1 MTLRLRARGPFRLGA
16 VVRSHGWFQT
26 PPFAW
31 DEQAGVLERV
41 EVLPGG
47 PAAVRVT
54 AAAGAADVAA
64 GRQLAPPEAEELRR
78 RAGRMLQLDADLDGF
93 AEALLAVDPV
103 LAADLAAYEGGR
115 VLAGTSLYEDVVKAV
130 CATNTTWTRAVA
142 AMGRLAVLDGTGAG
156 AGGPLVDP
164 EAMLALGEERLRAEG
179 RVGYRASFL
188 LGVARAGADG
198 ELAALDAEAPR
209 LDGAELEARLRALPG
224 VGPATASY
232 LCLLLGRYD
241 RPGVDSATIRVAAA
255 RWFDGRKPTRAE
267 VLARVAPAG
276 PFVGLALYWATV
288 RSWQRETGLEDG
300 PA

>member
-31 DEQAGVLERV
+31 DEAAGALGRV
-41 EVLPGG
+41 EVLAGG

-54 AAAGAADVAA
+54 PAPDGAEVVA
-64 GRQLAPPEAEELRR
+64 GRRLSPEETDELRR
-78 RAGRMLQLDADLDGF
+78 RSARMLQLDADLDGF
-93 AEALLAVDPV
+93 EEALAFDPA
-103 LAADLAAYEGGR
+103 LAADLKAYEGGR
-115 VLAGTSLYEDVVKAV
+115 ILAGTSLYEDVVKAV
-130 CATNTTWTRAVA
+130 CATNTTWTQAVA
-142 AMGRLAVLDGTGAG
+142 AMGRLAALDATGSG
-156 AGGPLVDP
+156 AGGPLVNP

-179 RVGYRASFL
+179 RVGYRAPFL
-188 LGVARAGADG
+188 LGVARAGAGG
-198 ELAALDAEAPR
+198 ELAALEAEAPA

-255 RWFDGRKPTRAE
+255 RWFEGRKPTRAE

-288 RSWQRETGLEDG
+288 RSWQRETGLEDQ

>member
-1 MTLRLRARGPFRLGA
+1 MSLRLRARGPFRLGA

-31 DEQAGVLERV
+31 DEPAQVLERV
-41 EVLPGG
+41 ELLPGG
-47 PAAVRVT
+47 PAAIRVT
-54 AAAGAADVAA
+54 PAPGGVDVVV
-64 GRQLAPPEAEELRR
+64 GRQLSRAEVEELRR
-78 RAGRMLQLDADLDGF
+78 RAARMLQLDADLEGF
-93 AEALLAVDPV
+93 GDALGFDPV
-103 LAADLAAYEGGR
+103 LAADLAAYGGGR

-130 CATNTTWTRAVA
+130 CATNTTWTQAVA
-142 AMGRLAVLDGTGAG
+142 AMVRLAALGGA
-156 AGGPLVDP
+156 AGGPLVEP

-179 RVGYRASFL
+179 RVGYRAPFL

-198 ELAALDAEAPR
+198 ALMALDAEAPG
-209 LDGAELEARLRALPG
+209 LEGAELEARLRALPG

-288 RSWQRETGLEDG
+288 RSWQRETGLEDQ

>member
-1 MTLRLRARGPFRLGA
+1 MTPRLRARGPFRLGA

-31 DEQAGVLERV
+31 DEPAEVLERI
-41 EVLPGG
+41 ELLPGG
-47 PAAVRVT
+47 AAVVHVT
-54 AAAGAADVAA
+54 PAPGGVDVVA
-64 GRQLAPPEAEELRR
+64 GRRLSPAEAEELRR
-78 RAGRMLQLDADLDGF
+78 RATRMLQLDADLDGF
-93 AEALLAVDPV
+93 EEALAFDPELAR
-103 LAADLAAYEGGR
+103 DLAAYGGGR

-130 CATNTTWTRAVA
+130 CATNTTWTQAVA
-142 AMGRLAVLDGTGAG
+142 AMVRLAALDGTGSE

-164 EAMLALGEERLRAEG
+164 GAMLALGEDRLRAEG
-179 RVGYRASFL
+179 RVGYRAPSL

-198 ELAALDAEAPR
+198 GLAALDAEAPA

-241 RPGVDSATIRVAAA
+241 RPGIDSATIRIAAG

-267 VLARVAPAG
+267 VLERVAPAG
-276 PFVGLALYWATV
+276 RFVGLALYWATV
-288 RSWQRETGLEDG
+288 RSWQRETGLEAQ